1 MEGKGS
7 GPQRRGPLFRFL
19 AATLLVV
26 MYAVSMLGVSGFAL
40 TAGSASAEARS
51 RGGGRGRG
59 RGRGRSR
66 GRGRGGIFFGGALIG
81 GGVGV
86 LHLLEQPVRGLLRLG
101 WQRLLPLHAR
111 TRLLSET
118 EPCSALWNGR
128 ASRPFFLKCATR
140 RPAKGIL

>member
-59 RGRGRSR
+59 RGRGRSM

-81 GGVGV
+81 GGVGYCTYWSN
-86 LHLLEQPVRGLLRLG
+86 QCADYYGWGGSGYYRCMRGRG
-101 WQRLLPLHAR
+101 
-111 TRLLSET
+111 
-118 EPCSALWNGR
+118 C
-128 ASRPFFLKCATR
+128 
-140 RPAKGIL
+140 